1 MTNPIR
7 KTIIFLKKKLNIK
20 EESYLDGASGSS
32 YPINIS
38 KPTPGSV
45 LHHEAPQEVL
55 DTLKLMMTEAEAR
68 NSKNTQ
74 VATNVL
80 EFLNVSKK
88 TYMYVLSPIKRKF
101 LYIYFFWQ
109 FLPRLYYS

>member
-20 EESYLDGASGSS
+20 EESNLDGAAGGSSS

-45 LHHEAPQEVL
+45 LHHEAPGAPSGPFPRTFASL
-55 DTLKLMMTEAEAR
+55 AEAR
-68 NSKNTQ
+68 
-74 VATNVL
+74 
-80 EFLNVSKK
+80 
-88 TYMYVLSPIKRKF
+88 
-101 LYIYFFWQ
+101 
-109 FLPRLYYS
+109 

>member
-7 KTIIFLKKKLNIK
+7 KTLIFLKKKLTIK
-20 EESYLDGASGSS
+20 EESNLDGAARGSSS

-45 LHHEAPQEVL
+45 THHEAPQEVL

-80 EFLNVSKK
+80 EFLNVSNTNQKSYNWYLK
-88 TYMYVLSPIKRKF
+88 C
-101 LYIYFFWQ
+101 
-109 FLPRLYYS
+109 

>member
-7 KTIIFLKKKLNIK
+7 KTMIFLKKKLTLK
-20 EESYLDGASGSS
+20 EESIDGAAGGSSS

-45 LHHEAPQEVL
+45 SHHPAPQEVL

-80 EFLNVSKK
+80 EFLNVSN
-88 TYMYVLSPIKRKF
+88 IA
-101 LYIYFFWQ
+101 
-109 FLPRLYYS
+109 